1 MIQIKGEKKNHK
13 MFALK
18 RIINYSVIISRN
30 SIVVNQF
37 QKRLLYNSLPL
48 FSKQFSP
55 DSSPIKI
62 VSKKKRKISSSS
74 EEDEVIK
81 KEPASPAHKKK

>member
-1 MIQIKGEKKNHK
+1 MIQTKGEKK

-18 RIINYSVIISRN
+18 RIINYSVNINR
-30 SIVVNQF
+30 F

-48 FSKQFSP
+48 FSKPYSP
-55 DSSPIKI
+55 DTSPIKI

-74 EEDEVIK
+74 EDEVIK
-81 KEPASPAHKKK
+81 KEPTSPAHKKK

>member
-1 MIQIKGEKKNHK
+1 
-13 MFALK
+13 MFVIRK
-18 RIINYSVIISRN
+18 IINYSVNISRN
-30 SIVVNQF
+30 SIVFSQF

-48 FSKQFSP
+48 FSKQYSP

-74 EEDEVIK
+74 EEDDPVNK
-81 KEPASPAHKKK
+81 KEPSPVHKKK

>member
-1 MIQIKGEKKNHK
+1 

-48 FSKQFSP
+48 FSKQSSP

-74 EEDEVIK
+74 EEDQVIK